1 MKTILFTLAVVLTF
15 SVVTFAQ
22 DLWLDKPMDSNWNK
36 GNGVVPAAPK
46 NAGPIEAMCKP
57 QIRPAESVADKAL
70 ARAGW
75 YLYGA
80 AQTYGNVTLVTAMA
94 GHDGMCRPNE
104 YNAFVFVA
112 DRFAGTLSPNNS
124 GARMDGAISFVR
136 LNDRTSLFAEFV
148 RYSED
153 DPLCCPSRKTYV
165 EYSLTSGARPV
176 IKVDDTSTE
185 DVCRPETKP

>member
-1 MKTILFTLAVVLTF
+1 MKTLLFTLALLVAF
-15 SVVTFAQ
+15 SAGTFAQ

-46 NAGPIEAMCKP
+46 NAGPIEAMCRS

-75 YLYGA
+75 HLYGA
-80 AQTYGNVTLVTAMA
+80 AQTYGNVTLIAAMA

-104 YNAFVFVA
+104 YNAFVFVG
-112 DRFAGTLSPNNS
+112 DRFAGTLSPTNS

-136 LNDRTSLFAEFV
+136 LNDRTRLYAEFV
-148 RYSED
+148 RYTED
-153 DPLCCPSRKTYV
+153 DALCCPSRKTYV

-185 DVCRPETKP
+185 SVCRPETKP